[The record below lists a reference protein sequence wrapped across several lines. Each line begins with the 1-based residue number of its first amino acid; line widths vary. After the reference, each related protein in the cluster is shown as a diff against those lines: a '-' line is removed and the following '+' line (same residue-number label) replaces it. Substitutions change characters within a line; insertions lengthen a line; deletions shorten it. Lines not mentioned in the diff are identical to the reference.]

1 MFVQVGYK
9 SGDIYD
15 ECTNK
20 HQERNTNKGTR
31 QDRSGIHQV
40 YSRNQSGS

>member
-9 SGDIYD
+9 SGGVYD
-15 ECTNK
+15 EYTNK
-20 HQERNTNKGTR
+20 HQERNANKGTR

-40 YSRNQSGS
+40 YPWNQSGS